1 VDQAEGVALRRARQR
16 WMGVLARAS
25 TAALERAWAALEAPP
40 AYDFLR
46 RPEIGMVMVRA
57 RAGGNG
63 QRFNLGEM
71 TVTRCTLRLAAPSP
85 DAGPEQGLAGT
96 AYVAGRDARKAEL
109 AAAFDALLQ
118 DPLRRPAL
126 LAAVVEPLAA
136 AQAAARRAAA
146 AKAAASRVEFFTVA
160 REAGETAGAGAGTGA
175 GTGESER

>member
-1 VDQAEGVALRRARQR
+1 VGQAQGAGQQWVRRR

-25 TAALERAWAALEAPP
+25 TATLEQAWAALEARP

-71 TVTRCTLRLAAPSP
+71 TVTRCTLRLAAAGP
-85 DAGPEQGLAGT
+85 DAGPEQALAGT

-109 AAAFDALLQ
+109 AAVFDALLQ
-118 DPLRRPAL
+118 DPARRPAL

-136 AQAAARRAAA
+136 EQAAARRAAGA
-146 AKAAASRVEFFTVA
+146 RAAASKVEFFTVA
-160 REAGETAGAGAGTGA
+160 REAGEAAGETAGAG
-175 GTGESER
+175 ESGR

>member
-1 VDQAEGVALRRARQR
+1 MDQAEGVALRRARQR

-25 TAALERAWAALEAPP
+25 TAALERAWSALEAPP

-71 TVTRCTLRLAAPSP
+71 TVTRCTLRL
-85 DAGPEQGLAGT
+85 PEGAAGT

-118 DPLRRPAL
+118 DPARRPAL
-126 LAAVVEPLAA
+126 LASVVEPLAA
-136 AQAAARRAAA
+136 EQAAARDAAG

-160 REAGETAGAGAGTGA
+160 REVGDAAGEGAGEGG
-175 GTGESER
+175 R